1 MFTLDMAQRVLD
13 KLEADRVSALLNPDM
28 DERGKELLYYERR
41 IKTLLD
47 DSDRVRKEVKPRK
60 TSFNLFYIFT
70 CAGAW
75 SCLFNSVLA
84 NTDYPWFDL

>member
-70 CAGAW
+70 W
-75 SCLFNSVLA
+75 CLQTLTTHGSICSRLKSSG
-84 NTDYPWFDL
+84 